1 MVSMGSRTRSPA
13 LTGDNA
19 LGTLEALIQTE
30 LGWGGVGWED
40 DTSWVSGCRECLGP
54 LYGTGG
60 SGGISCERCTLVEML
75 SHQVKEMQEEV
86 SRLQII
92 GEDNEEIDRVF
103 AETLQRQQPEPHT
116 ARKEGQ
122 LETMVKQIAE
132 GGCQDGE
139 G

>member
-1 MVSMGSRTRSPA
+1 MEV
-13 LTGDNA
+13 
-19 LGTLEALIQTE
+19 
-30 LGWGGVGWED
+30 
-40 DTSWVSGCRECLGP
+40 
-54 LYGTGG
+54 
-60 SGGISCERCTLVEML
+60 L

-92 GEDNEEIDRVF
+92 REDNEEIDRVF

-122 LETMVKQIAE
+122 LETMVKQVAE

-139 G
+139 GWKLVTSGKWKKGSCSTCRPATALGIVPWALVRTNKTLQGMHQSQLSPNLVSAQREKGK